1 MRTVIDIDKELLEAA
16 RRKLGTATMT
26 ETVHAA
32 LRAVVDQ
39 DAKQASAIKAFAYW
53 RMRDNSD
60 LLDPE
65 IMKHAWCHQDGCT

>member
-16 RRKLGTATMT
+16 QRELGTATMT

-32 LRAVVDQ
+32 LRAIVDRGA
-39 DAKQASAIKAFAYW
+39 AKAGAIEAFEFW
-53 RMRDNSD
+53 RTRNSED
-60 LLDPE
+60 LLNPE

>member
-32 LRAVVDQ
+32 LRAIVEQ
-39 DAKQASAIKAFAYW
+39 DAEKASAIKAFEYW
-53 RMRDNSD
+53 RTRDTSD

-65 IMKHAWCHQDGCT
+65 IMKRAWCHQDGCT